1 MLARIKKDSQN
12 NLTWERLTSTV
23 VGSTPLGAVYGIYSN
38 SVPDGFLPCNGVAF
52 DRTQYPFLY
61 NMLGDNHTPDLRECT
76 LVGIGENSTD
86 VTALHDIYTLGQYK
100 DFATAG
106 SGEVKTAGY
115 TVSGNNVTLNTTVNA
130 ANRKLVT
137 QYIADADATDLQT
150 LDIGGDSVTRMRSKG
165 INYIIKAI
173 PGNEIGDYNYVIDQ
187 MEAQL
192 ALKVSLDYVNA
203 LPTGDAIENNLYG
216 YNGHY
221 YVGYRDE
228 TDPENDSFLTELV
241 NQDDL
246 TDYQPKTLVTTL
258 TIGGTSI
265 TTVEGALAAL
275 NTVKLEKG
283 IFDVVALPV
292 SPDIEDLV
300 YRYNGD
306 IYFGDSTNQTTT
318 LLDAEAVVWVDENDP
333 LPTGASIKAK
343 VYVQPETV
351 SASVTKYHYYV
362 GDTSITPHVLREI
375 ESGGADIFVGTLND
389 WNLLSTAEQNAYT
402 QANITDANGMGTT
415 VVDTVQ
421 DGNLNAVSSNAVYD
435 SLYRSGTT
443 ATSIYSWSVD
453 HAMTVAEGNYNFTH
467 SETLAADG
475 WYLLNIQAMQK
486 HHDNVM
492 TNYVKIFVGNN
503 DVLSAS
509 GFIAWCPN
517 LNSVVVPLKAGT
529 VVTVTAYY
537 AAVSADDT
545 SVIHFDAS
553 IIKLN

>member
-38 SVPDGFLPCNGVAF
+38 TVPDGFLPCNGVAF

-76 LVGIGENSTD
+76 LVGIGENTND

-115 TVSGNNVTLNTTVNA
+115 SVSGNNVTLNTTVNA

-203 LPTGDAIENNLYG
+203 LPTGDAIDNNIYG

-228 TDPENDSFLTELV
+228 TDPANDSYLTELV

-246 TDYQPKTLVTTL
+246 TVLQPKTLDTTL

-283 IFDVVALPV
+283 IFDVVSLPV
-292 SPDIEDLV
+292 SPDIKDLV

-351 SASVTKYHYYV
+351 SVSVTKYHYYV
-362 GDTSITPHVLREI
+362 GDTSVTPHVLREI
-375 ESGGADIFVGTLND
+375 ESGGADIYVGTLND
-389 WNLLSTAEQNAYT
+389 WNNLSTAEQNAYT

-435 SLYRSGTT
+435 FNTSEDVASPITAASGVNNAYPSITKVGNLAIICNLFYNSDAITSGMTVGTIKTGYRPVRTTRIKGVCQKRLTTT
-443 ATSIYSWSVD
+443 AL
-453 HAMTVAEGNYNFTH
+453 GCNF
-467 SETLAADG
+467 
-475 WYLLNIQAMQK
+475 LLNTDGTITV
-486 HHDNVM
+486 DFNGSDP
-492 TNYVKIFVGNN
+492 VGE
-503 DVLSAS
+503 VLLS
-509 GFIAWCPN
+509 G
-517 LNSVVVPLKAGT
+517 V
-529 VVTVTAYY
+529 Y
-537 AAVSADDT
+537 ALA
-545 SVIHFDAS
+545 
-553 IIKLN
+553 

>member
-38 SVPDGFLPCNGVAF
+38 TVPDGFLPCNGVAF

-76 LVGIGENSTD
+76 LVGIGENTTN

-100 DFATAG
+100 DFSTAG

-115 TVSGNNVTLNTTVNA
+115 SVSGNNVTLNTTVNA
-130 ANRKLVT
+130 SNRKLVT

-150 LDIGGDSVTRMRSKG
+150 LDIGGDDVTRMRSKG

-203 LPTGDAIENNLYG
+203 LPTGDEIDNNIYG

-228 TDPENDSFLTELV
+228 IDPATDSFLTELA

-246 TDYQPKTLVTTL
+246 TVLQPKTLDTTL
-258 TIGGTSI
+258 TIGGSSI

-283 IFDVVALPV
+283 IFDVNALPV

-362 GDTSITPHVLREI
+362 GDTSVTPHVLREI

-435 SLYRSGTT
+435 FNTSEDVASPITAASGVNN
-443 ATSIYSWSVD
+443 AYPSIVKVGNLAIISNLFYNSDAITSG
-453 HAMTVAEGNYNFTH
+453 MTVGT
-467 SETLAADG
+467 
-475 WYLLNIQAMQK
+475 I
-486 HHDNVM
+486 
-492 TNYVKIFVGNN
+492 
-503 DVLSAS
+503 
-509 GFIAWCPN
+509 
-517 LNSVVVPLKAGT
+517 KAGYRPVRTTRIKGVCQKRFTT
-529 VVTVTAYY
+529 VALGCNLVLNTDGTIVIDFNGSDPVGEVFLSGVY
-537 AAVSADDT
+537 ALA
-545 SVIHFDAS
+545 
-553 IIKLN
+553 